1 MIQIS
6 VLSSGKIVYFK
17 ILSEY
22 CYYKDGV
29 RYVTPPNFFSSSYY
43 KTSFFLG
50 GGGFSHLKFEV
61 LKKTF
66 MERKKWNYLFIIRL
80 WQLFTIILLL
90 GWWWGHTSPPLHTAS
105 HIGLGTLHVLPDF
118 VAHEGGEGVH
128 TSAS

>member
-22 CYYKDGV
+22 CYYKDGI

-43 KTSFFLG
+43 KTSFFGGLG
-50 GGGFSHLKFEV
+50 GVSHLQFEV

-66 MERKKWNYLFIIRL
+66 MERKK
-80 WQLFTIILLL
+80 
-90 GWWWGHTSPPLHTAS
+90 
-105 HIGLGTLHVLPDF
+105 
-118 VAHEGGEGVH
+118 
-128 TSAS
+128 